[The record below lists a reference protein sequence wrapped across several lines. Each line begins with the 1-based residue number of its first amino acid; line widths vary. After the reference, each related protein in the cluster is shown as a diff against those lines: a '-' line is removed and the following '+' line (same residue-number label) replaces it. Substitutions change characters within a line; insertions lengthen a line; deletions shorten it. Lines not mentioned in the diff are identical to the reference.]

1 MNDEAPH
8 DPIVPILVVDDRPE
22 KRLAVSSLLSD
33 QPWKIYEAD
42 SGESG
47 LREILKTDFALVI
60 LDVYMPGMDGFE
72 LARLIRERPKTKYL
86 PILFHSAE
94 SPSRE
99 QISRAYGLGVVDYLV
114 QPVLPEIFRAKVRA
128 LVDLFVKGKLLDRQK
143 EEMEQLREAQME
155 AKLLQTQAALD
166 KAELRLAEARRME
179 SLGKLAGGIAHEF
192 NNLLTGIMGMAHLV
206 RGTMHEPSQAREN
219 VDYIIAGSEKAA
231 KLTSEVLSY
240 ARKQRLVP
248 AILDVNRLGPNWIAE
263 LSGEKA
269 EAALQWR
276 PLAVPA
282 FIHIDEEKL
291 SEAISHLLHNAVDAG
306 AGQIA
311 ITVSLQAD
319 SASGTGKSAEE
330 FVVLE
335 VADDG
340 SGMEAEVLQ
349 KCLEPF
355 FTTKGPNEGAGM
367 GLSMV
372 HGFIKQSG
380 GVLTLTSRPGE
391 GTKVQLRFAR
401 SAPPKATSEGEASP
415 AA

>member
-1 MNDEAPH
+1 
-8 DPIVPILVVDDRPE
+8 
-22 KRLAVSSLLSD
+22 
-33 QPWKIYEAD
+33 
-42 SGESG
+42 
-47 LREILKTDFALVI
+47 
-60 LDVYMPGMDGFE
+60 
-72 LARLIRERPKTKYL
+72 
-86 PILFHSAE
+86 
-94 SPSRE
+94 
-99 QISRAYGLGVVDYLV
+99 
-114 QPVLPEIFRAKVRA
+114 LPEIFRAKVRA

-319 SASGTGKSAEE
+319 SASGSGKSAEE